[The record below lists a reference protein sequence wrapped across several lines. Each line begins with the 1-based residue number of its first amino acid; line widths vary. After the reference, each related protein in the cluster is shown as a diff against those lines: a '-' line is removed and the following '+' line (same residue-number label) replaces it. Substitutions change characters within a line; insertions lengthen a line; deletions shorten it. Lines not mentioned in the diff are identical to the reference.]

1 MMIEELLRVLAL
13 IICIGLPAW
22 AFIKSDDGE
31 EM

>member
-1 MMIEELLRVLAL
+1 MIEELLRILAL

>member
-1 MMIEELLRVLAL
+1 MMIEELLRILAL

>member
-1 MMIEELLRVLAL
+1 MIEELLRVLAL

>member
-1 MMIEELLRVLAL
+1 MMIEELLRILAL

-31 EM
+31 EI

>member
-1 MMIEELLRVLAL
+1 MMIEELIRVLAL